1 MFSNSGCYFLQQ
13 LALQHCLP
21 LQQAFVCALTGDAAK
36 HAARLA
42 ISRRYFIKSSFE
54 FRYRTRPRTLC
65 VPSRQSGELSA
76 RRRNGR
82 TLRARCYAII
92 VHRNCAAHFCS
103 QGKWICVADV
113 KEQADGRRCATCR
126 RTRGC
131 SAGIDWTANAGIHI
145 HVRAATSFLL
155 DSASRFAGKNWRQ
168 PSKTDREKAQ
178 KKSCRQP
185 HRV

>member
-13 LALQHCLP
+13 PVLQHFCLP
-21 LQQAFVCALTGDAAK
+21 LQQSFVCALTGDAAK

-65 VPSRQSGELSA
+65 VPNRQSGELSA

-92 VHRNCAAHFCS
+92 VHRNRAAYLRFR
-103 QGKWICVADV
+103 GKYIGVAEV
-113 KEQADGRRCATCR
+113 KKQADGRRGATR
-126 RTRGC
+126 GRGC
-131 SAGIDWTANAGIHI
+131 SAGIDWTAEARVHV
-145 HVRAATSFLL
+145 HVRAASFLL
-155 DSASRFAGKNWRQ
+155 DGSSRFAWKNR
-168 PSKTDREKAQ
+168 R
-178 KKSCRQP
+178 
-185 HRV
+185 

>member
-1 MFSNSGCYFLQQ
+1 MQQ
-13 LALQHCLP
+13 PVLQHFCLP
-21 LQQAFVCALTGDAAK
+21 LQQSFVCALTGDAAK

-131 SAGIDWTANAGIHI
+131 SARVYWTAGARIHI
-145 HVRAATSFLL
+145 HVLATSPLL
-155 DSASRFAGKNWRQ
+155 HGCRRFSWKN
-168 PSKTDREKAQ
+168 SG
-178 KKSCRQP
+178 
-185 HRV
+185 

>member
-13 LALQHCLP
+13 PVLQHFCLP
-21 LQQAFVCALTGDAAK
+21 LQQSFVCALTGDAAK

-82 TLRARCYAII
+82 SLRARCHAII
-92 VHRNCAAHFCS
+92 VHRNCAAYFCS
-103 QGKWICVADV
+103 RGKCIGVAEV
-113 KEQADGRRCATCR
+113 KKQADSWRGAACCG
-126 RTRGC
+126 TRGC
-131 SAGIDWTANAGIHI
+131 SARVDWTAGARIHI
-145 HVRAATSFLL
+145 HVLATSPLL
-155 DSASRFAGKNWRQ
+155 DGCRRFARKNRG
-168 PSKTDREKAQ
+168 
-178 KKSCRQP
+178 
-185 HRV
+185 

>member
-65 VPSRQSGELSA
+65 VPSRRSGELSA

-82 TLRARCYAII
+82 SLRTRCYAII
-92 VHRNCAAHFCS
+92 VHRNCATYFCS
-103 QGKWICVADV
+103 QGKWICVAEV
-113 KEQADGRRCATCR
+113 KEQADGRRGTTR
-126 RTRGC
+126 RSGC
-131 SAGIDWTANAGIHI
+131 SGGVDWTADARIHI
-145 HVRAATSFLL
+145 HVLATSPLL
-155 DSASRFAGKNWRQ
+155 DGCRRFARKNRG
-168 PSKTDREKAQ
+168 
-178 KKSCRQP
+178 
-185 HRV
+185 